1 MHRTRGYIQISM
13 GNHKV
18 AMFPKRSGK
27 SDIRIYHYNIRGRQQ
42 FLEKMIMVENS
53 WNRIPASMAGVTGV
67 ISMACIK
74 KEN

>member
-42 FLEKMIMVENS
+42 FLEK
-53 WNRIPASMAGVTGV
+53 
-67 ISMACIK
+67 
-74 KEN
+74 